1 MKKNAFLAA
10 GLLTFLLAACGS
22 SEPEPVV
29 EQIVVREPGE
39 PAPGAVTP
47 AVADEGS
54 EAAGEV
60 DLAALGEEAFQV
72 CTGCHN
78 ADPGGPSMAGPNL
91 HGVVGSK
98 AGSKP
103 DYPYSE
109 ALASSDI
116 TWDYAS
122 LDRFLANPAA
132 FVEGTS
138 MVAGAVRDGE
148 ERAAIVAYLAS
159 TSEGS

>member
-1 MKKNAFLAA
+1 MRNNAILAA
-10 GLLTFLLAACGS
+10 GLLTAGLAACGS

-39 PAPGAVTP
+39 LATGASV
-47 AVADEGS
+47 
-54 EAAGEV
+54 EAAGGEV
-60 DLAALGEEAFQV
+60 DRIALGEEAFQQ

-78 ADPGGPSMAGPNL
+78 AEPGGPNMAGPNL
-91 HGVVGSK
+91 HGIVGK
-98 AGSKP
+98 AAGSNP
-103 DYPYSE
+103 DYPYSD
-109 ALASSDI
+109 AMASSGLA
-116 TWDYAS
+116 WDVPT

-132 FVEGTS
+132 YVDGTS

-159 TSEGS
+159 TSE